1 MTRIKILTR
10 TICDK
15 RDVAAGEV
23 IEASP
28 SATALLIALGKAEI
42 YLGEVVVE
50 KAAETTGPETEIAEA
65 PKPEPKRTSSQKKT
79 TKKPKEG

>member
-28 SATALLIALGKAEI
+28 SATAMLVALGKAEI

-50 KAAETTGPETEIAEA
+50 KAAETTEPEPEIAEA
-65 PKPEPKRTSSQKKT
+65 SKPKRASTRKKT
-79 TKKPKEG
+79 TKKKPKEG